1 MPRCSDSFIII
12 LHSSSFNLKII
23 NKQLSYWSVPFIFLV
38 LISIACGRVGDP
50 QPPLIRIPMPIAD
63 LVAQQQGRQVIF
75 RWTLPRL
82 NTDGSTAKDISAIEI
97 FRVIRRKSA
106 HPTTAESLTDWDLW
120 QLLQSEQLNVLRGLD
135 EVVLIDS
142 LEGLEDAQILG
153 REISYAIKVFNS
165 KKQSAGSSNIASV
178 PILSVPQPPRNLNFS
193 LDEHFIEVHWVPA
206 RTNIDGSPVST
217 GVKFNV
223 YRNLR
228 PGVNGITPINSLPV
242 SRMRFRDESAML
254 GKKIFYRVRAVLESE
269 VGLVESGDSEENSVI
284 NWDTYPPSPPLQLT
298 IVKDRESLS
307 LVWLPNSEVDL
318 AGYHVYRKK
327 QEESFQKVTSELIS
341 RVSYIDRNIE
351 KYYHYYYRVTA
362 VDHLGNE
369 SGYSK
374 VVSNGLE

>member
-1 MPRCSDSFIII
+1 MPRCSYSFIII
-12 LHSSSFNLKII
+12 LNSSSFNLKII
-23 NKQLSYWSVPFIFLV
+23 NRQLSYWVVLFVLLV
-38 LISIACGRVGDP
+38 LISVACGRVGDP
-50 QPPLIRIPMPIAD
+50 QPPLISIPMPIAD
-63 LVAQQQGRQVIF
+63 LVAQQRGRQVIF
-75 RWTLPRL
+75 SWTFPRL
-82 NTDGSTAKDISAIEI
+82 NTDGSTAKSISAIEI
-97 FRVIRRKSA
+97 FRVIHRKND
-106 HPTTAESLTDWDLW
+106 HPTMAESLTDWDLW
-120 QLLQSEQLNVLRGLD
+120 KLLQSEQLNALRGLD
-135 EVVLIDS
+135 EVVIIDS
-142 LEGLEDAQILG
+142 LDGLEDAQILG

-193 LDEHFIEVHWVPA
+193 LDEDFIEVHWIPA

-242 SRMRFRDESAML
+242 SRMRFRDDSAML
-254 GKKIFYRVRAVLESE
+254 GKKIFYRVRAVLESK
-269 VGLVESGDSEENSVI
+269 VGLVESGDSEEISVI

-298 IVKDRESLS
+298 IVRDRESLS

-327 QEESFQKVTSELIS
+327 REESFQKVTSELIS